1 MIDQPLGPLIMN
13 SSSRP
18 IRQWTLKRLD
28 VTFITNS
35 TTGGTV
41 KAIVKPNEFGIHFVK
56 QRFVNVLEP
65 GEYTYRFFPAHHQ
78 VQLVPRHLALQ
89 QKGIQPKALAS
100 EVLNQ
105 RLETK
110 VVSFD
115 EVAFHFVDG
124 LFQDVLVPGSY
135 SYLKT
140 DLVHTF
146 VLAKPSEVLL
156 PDHLI
161 PMAGMPGIEKDLL
174 AVNGVPN
181 GCVGILLVNGN
192 VHSVLNPGKYAW
204 FTKPNT
210 VSLKIVDTRPT
221 TLTITGQELLTRDK
235 VPLRLNVIVTYRIID
250 PLRSAQAI
258 ERLDDA
264 VYLRTQLALRGLI
277 SDKTLDELLIE
288 KQVVGSAILDELRL
302 KEGEFGVY
310 YEQAGIKDIILP
322 GEIKDILNTI
332 LIAEKRAM
340 ANVITR
346 REETASTRSLLN
358 TAKLMD
364 ENATLY
370 RLKELETLER
380 LFDKVGTISLSSNSG
395 LLDQL
400 SGLLKPKP

>member
-1 MIDQPLGPLIMN
+1 M
-13 SSSRP
+13 
-18 IRQWTLKRLD
+18 
-28 VTFITNS
+28 
-35 TTGGTV
+35 
-41 KAIVKPNEFGIHFVK
+41 KAIVKPAEFGIHLVK

-65 GEYTYRFFPAHHQ
+65 GEYTFRFFPAHHQ

-100 EVLNQ
+100 DALNQ

-110 VVSFD
+110 TVAYD
-115 EVAFHFVDG
+115 EVVFHFVDG

-135 SYLKT
+135 SYFKT
-140 DLVHTF
+140 ELVHTF
-146 VLAKPSEVLL
+146 MTAKPSAVLL
-156 PDHLI
+156 PESLV
-161 PMAGMPGIEKDLL
+161 PMLGMPGIDKDLL
-174 AVNGVPN
+174 CVNGVPN

-210 VSLKIVDTRPT
+210 VNFKIVDTRPT

-235 VPLRLNVIVTYRIID
+235 VPLRLNVIVTYRITD
-250 PLRSAQAI
+250 PLRSVQTI

-264 VYLRTQLALRGLI
+264 VYLKTQLALRGLI
-277 SDKTLDELLIE
+277 SDKTLDELLVE
-288 KQVVGSAILDELRL
+288 KQLVGSAILDELRQ
-302 KEGEFGVY
+302 KEAEFGVIY
-310 YEQAGIKDIILP
+310 DQAGIKDIILP